1 MSLISPEVAK
11 QVQHALQGMLAPVS
25 LIVFTQADSVEPE
38 CTYCADTVQLIEE
51 IAALDER
58 LSVVLYDI
66 QSEPQIAASYHID
79 KVPAIAILRNQDTP
93 VDYGVRM
100 YGIPAGYEFS
110 TLIEDIL
117 LVSNARHGLSEKT
130 LEQIGRLDRP
140 VEIQVYVTPT

>member
-11 QVQHALQGMLAPVS
+11 QVQQALQGMFAPVK
-25 LIVFTQADSVEPE
+25 LVVFTQAGSIEPE
-38 CTYCADTVQLIEE
+38 CSYCTETVELIEE

-58 LSVVLYDI
+58 LSAVIYDL
-66 QSEPQIAASYHID
+66 QSDREFADAYHID
-79 KVPAIAILRNQDTP
+79 KVPAIAILRNLEEP

-117 LVSNARHGLSEKT
+117 LVSNERHGLSEKT
-130 LEQIGRLDRP
+130 LKQIGRLNRP